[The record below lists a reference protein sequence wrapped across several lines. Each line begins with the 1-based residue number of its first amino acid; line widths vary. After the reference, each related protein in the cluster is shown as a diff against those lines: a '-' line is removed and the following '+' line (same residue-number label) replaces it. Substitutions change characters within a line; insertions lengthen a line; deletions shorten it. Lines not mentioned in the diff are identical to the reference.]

1 LPARLATA
9 VFLVALFLPSAAGA
23 DNPTLDAFT
32 GSGDAFSIRLQDA
45 SGALV
50 KHLDAGTYTI
60 KVHDLSEIHNFHLI
74 GPGVDMASVVD
85 EKQELTWTVKL
96 TDGTYRYQCDP
107 HFTVMR
113 GSFTVGAVTAPPPPT
128 KLKATV
134 GPGRKISLR
143 YATGAKLSVLAGT
156 NSISVSVDDRSKTD
170 NFRLKGPGVN
180 KSTGVRFRGK
190 VTWRLT
196 VTPGRY
202 VYRSDKHAKLH
213 GSFIVSSSGYPA
225 G

>member
-1 LPARLATA
+1 MPARLAVVA
-9 VFLVALFLPSAAGA
+9 VLVALALPSAAGA
-23 DNPTLDAFT
+23 DNPTLDAFV

-45 SGALV
+45 SGTLV

-60 KVHDLSEIHNFHLI
+60 KVHDLSEIHNFHLV
-74 GPGVDMASVVD
+74 GTGVDMASAVA
-85 EKQELTWTVKL
+85 EKQELTWTVTL
-96 TDGTYRYQCDP
+96 TDGTYRYWCDP

-143 YATGAKLSVLAGT
+143 YATGGKLSVLAGT
-156 NSISVSVDDRSKTD
+156 NTISVSVDDRSKTD
-170 NFRLKGPGVN
+170 NFHLKGPGVN
-180 KSTGVRFRGK
+180 KSTGVRFRGRVSWK
-190 VTWRLT
+190 LT
-196 VTPGRY
+196 VKPGRY
-202 VYRSDKHAKLH
+202 VYRSDRHTKLH

-225 G
+225 S